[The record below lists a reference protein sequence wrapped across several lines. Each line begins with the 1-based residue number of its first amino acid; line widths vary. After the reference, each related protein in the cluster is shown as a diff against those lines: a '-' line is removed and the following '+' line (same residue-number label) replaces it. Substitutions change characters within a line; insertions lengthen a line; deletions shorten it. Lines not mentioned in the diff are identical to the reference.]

1 MTTYLLTV
9 DGMGCSSCAGRVDLA
24 LKEAGFTV
32 LSTQVGSAKIQSSM
46 NADTLKK
53 TVSEILEDMGYML
66 TAIKAE

>member
-46 NADTLKK
+46 NVDTIKK
-53 TVSEILEDMGYML
+53 HVS
-66 TAIKAE
+66 